1 MIQVTF
7 AYLMPDQPA
16 HGTGFHLD
24 GEYAGYIGQDAN
36 GDHFVYF
43 YRPFWHNTRIRE
55 ARGYVMVTGTTGALS
70 LVRRL
75 VARLA
80 YRQLT
85 STARAALKFDCQSIW
100 FRRVLTDRDLQR
112 TLFSVY
118 VDQRT
123 WNDPSR
129 ANAKSDHAF
138 TPECASQKEGTP
150 SPSIKAVAHV
160 YPALSYNLIH
170 YTDGST
176 RRVTAQD
183 IQAGAE
189 PAPATPAFPLARA
202 ACPVSLIPQASTP
215 TRALFLPEAITRS
228 LLNAHRSNAATTTTR
243 NTQ

>member
-16 HGTGFHLD
+16 HGTGFYLD
-24 GEYAGYIGQDAN
+24 GKYAGYLGQDAN

-55 ARGYVMVTGTTGALS
+55 ARGYVVVTNRSAGLS

-75 VARLA
+75 VTRLA
-80 YRQLT
+80 YRQLMSRT
-85 STARAALKFDCQSIW
+85 RAIVNSDCAKTFYLHVLESQSTRRGLSYALIDE
-100 FRRVLTDRDLQR
+100 
-112 TLFSVY
+112 
-118 VDQRT
+118 RT

-129 ANAKSDHAF
+129 SNRNRH
-138 TPECASQKEGTP
+138 T
-150 SPSIKAVAHV
+150 
-160 YPALSYNLIH
+160 
-170 YTDGST
+170 
-176 RRVTAQD
+176 
-183 IQAGAE
+183 
-189 PAPATPAFPLARA
+189 AFPLARA

>member
-24 GEYAGYIGQDAN
+24 GKYAGYIGQDAN

-43 YRPFWHNTRIRE
+43 YRPFWNNTRIRE
-55 ARGYVMVTGTTGALS
+55 ARGYVVVTDRSAALS
-70 LVRRL
+70 LIRRL
-75 VARLA
+75 AARLV

-85 STARAALKFDCQSIW
+85 STARAALKFDCQSVW

-129 ANAKSDHAF
+129 SHRNRH
-138 TPECASQKEGTP
+138 T
-150 SPSIKAVAHV
+150 
-160 YPALSYNLIH
+160 
-170 YTDGST
+170 
-176 RRVTAQD
+176 
-183 IQAGAE
+183 
-189 PAPATPAFPLARA
+189 AFPLARA